1 MRCRFQRRHLK
12 KFVVVFFTASVIAV
26 LYTNVY
32 TSLALRSG
40 SESTTSLTR
49 PYVTANGLLL
59 EFTSSIKQQ
68 VHSALNS
75 TKDESESIIATP
87 PRKFG
92 IPSKQQ
98 PAHTVVNSTNTR
110 SETNIIIPEP
120 HPSICLDKQILNTSM
135 ITKLGSYPQTK
146 GFLTIGIAS
155 IFRPQ
160 GDNYLV
166 KTIQGL
172 IDNTSDEERRE
183 IFIVIFL
190 ADFNGATKS
199 TALTEIFSRF
209 EKNINQGFIRVIFAP
224 KEFYPPLSNVKKKFG
239 DNPKRIFWR
248 SNQNIDF
255 TFLMCY
261 CHGLSQ
267 YYLHLEDDVLPAPS
281 FYPKLRDFISSVKK
295 PWPIL
300 DASYMGHVAKV
311 YHGNDLENLAT
322 YFYLMYDEMPVD
334 WLIIFWRRIKSE
346 GPFDQGF
353 IFPPASLFQHVGS
366 HSSFAENKG
375 RDTNKSREQYFD
387 QYDIKYKGLNPSA
400 IVSSQMT
407 SNLGHPQDAYNKG
420 YGYFWT
426 KEVKQGD
433 FILVEFTSAVTV
445 RKVVVDTG
453 SYIAPK
459 DQLQS
464 AVLQASFKTEGQTSD
479 SPKCKDFQTIG
490 EFKKGKAEVTFD
502 GAGKNTTCLQVLVTS
517 PQPTW
522 VFFREIDVW
531 LA

>member
-1 MRCRFQRRHLK
+1 MLTPSGTNDRVAGCITLLFPLVI
-12 KFVVVFFTASVIAV
+12 KF
-26 LYTNVY
+26 
-32 TSLALRSG
+32 
-40 SESTTSLTR
+40 
-49 PYVTANGLLL
+49 L
-59 EFTSSIKQQ
+59 EITP
-68 VHSALNS
+68 S
-75 TKDESESIIATP
+75 TK
-87 PRKFG
+87 
-92 IPSKQQ
+92 Q
-98 PAHTVVNSTNTR
+98 PVQSAVNSTTDRSKPSIVTPPGKFGTPDKQQQAPNVVNT
-110 SETNIIIPEP
+110 SKSTLEENTKLPEP
-120 HPSICLDKQILNTSM
+120 HPSICLDKKILNTSV
-135 ITKLGSYPQTK
+135 ITKLGSYPQRK

-155 IFRPQ
+155 IVRPQ

-166 KTIQGL
+166 RTIQSL
-172 IDNTSDEERRE
+172 INHTSEEDRRE

-190 ADFNGATKS
+190 ADFDDAPKS
-199 TALTEIFSRF
+199 TALTEISSRF
-209 EKNINQGFIRVIFAP
+209 EKYINQGFIRVIFAP

-239 DNPKRIFWR
+239 DSPQRIFWR
-248 SNQNIDF
+248 SKQNIDF

-300 DASYMGHVAKV
+300 DASFKGHVAKV

-334 WLIIFWRRIKSE
+334 WLINFWRAIKYDR
-346 GPFDQGF
+346 PFDQQF

-375 RDTNKSREQYFD
+375 RDTDKSKEQYFD
-387 QYDIKYKGLNPSA
+387 QYDIKYKGLNPPA
-400 IVSSQMT
+400 IVSSKMA
-407 SNLGHPQDAYNKG
+407 SNHGNPQDAYNKG

-433 FILVEFTSAVTV
+433 FILVEFTPAVTV
-445 RKVVVDTG
+445 RKVFVDTG
-453 SYIAPK
+453 SYLAPK

-464 AVLQASFKTEGQTSD
+464 AVLQASFKKEQQTSD
-479 SPKCKDFQTIG
+479 SPKCKDFKTIG

-517 PQPTW
+517 PQPNW
-522 VFFREIDVW
+522 IFFREIDVW